1 MITLHFTVS
10 NYSESFIELS
20 LCAEEAESFGVNGGW
35 DTFTI
40 IHIVK
45 LVKTK

>member
-20 LCAEEAESFGVNGGW
+20 LCAEDKVLTSQQVSKYAWEKNENCLQ
-35 DTFTI
+35 D
-40 IHIVK
+40 
-45 LVKTK
+45 

>member
-20 LCAEEAESFGVNGGW
+20 LCAEDKVLTSQQILRSAWEKNENGLQ
-35 DTFTI
+35 DY
-40 IHIVK
+40 
-45 LVKTK
+45 